1 MFHLFLSSQVESC
14 FRQHLGSRLV
24 SACAGWPEWA
34 SADSQLAGEGGREE
48 RIILRIR
55 GDNVGRLLICCVADK
70 VMMMTRLASSSHQS
84 TEAGCAERMR
94 LCWRTLC
101 PLLATGGRG
110 LRLCGLGSPS
120 GGWWEED
127 ATNTDLLPPP
137 PARLVAHCKVHTNI
151 CHIGSNITKC
161 SDATT
166 RWPQN
171 LQLIQISYAAHSNLI
186 RFSYK
191 ILIFDTGRS
200 SALSLPSNP
209 DGKSRWV
216 RPEQES
222 VPDITAGCQLTIS
235 ILMWAMW

>member
-1 MFHLFLSSQVESC
+1 MFHLFLSSQVDSC

-48 RIILRIR
+48 GIILRIR
-55 GDNVGRLLICCVADK
+55 DDNVGRLLICCVADK

-84 TEAGCAERMR
+84 TEAGWAERMR

-137 PARLVAHCKVHTNI
+137 QLAWWHTARYT
-151 CHIGSNITKC
+151 
-161 SDATT
+161 
-166 RWPQN
+166 
-171 LQLIQISYAAHSNLI
+171 QISATL
-186 RFSYK
+186 
-191 ILIFDTGRS
+191 G
-200 SALSLPSNP
+200 
-209 DGKSRWV
+209 
-216 RPEQES
+216 Q
-222 VPDITAGCQLTIS
+222 IS
-235 ILMWAMW
+235 QNVLMQRRDDLKTYNSFR